1 MRRRG
6 FLAGLLLATSAN
18 VVTAQRRG
26 RPAQIGILDPGIPQL
41 FDAFR
46 DGMRSL
52 GYVEGQNINTVL
64 RSAQGRPEDVQ
75 PLAAELARL
84 NVDVIVTAGTA
95 PVRAAIEATSSIPIV
110 FAALGDALASGIVTN
125 LFRPGGNLTGLS
137 FLNTEVSSKRLEIL
151 VEAVRNVQ
159 RIAVFADPTAS
170 QSFVEATEQA
180 AKRLGV
186 LPQIINVPRPEAL
199 EEAFRAAVGGGAQAL
214 NVLASAFFNAH
225 RERLAELAMMHHL
238 PAMYET
244 GEYVRAGGLMAY
256 GPNLAD
262 MFRRAASYVDR
273 VLKGATAGDLPVEQP
288 TRFEFL
294 INLKTARALN
304 LTIPPTLLARADE
317 VIE

>member
-1 MRRRG
+1 MKRRG
-6 FLAGLLLATSAN
+6 FLAGLLLATTAN

-26 RPAQIGILDPGIPQL
+26 SPPQIGILDPGIPQL

-64 RSAQGRPEDVQ
+64 RSAQGRPADVQ
-75 PLAAELARL
+75 HLAAELAGL
-84 NVDVIVTAGTA
+84 KVDVIVTAGTA
-95 PVRAAIEATSSIPIV
+95 PVRAAAEATSSIPIV

-151 VEAVRNVQ
+151 VEALPNVQ

-186 LPQIINVPRPEAL
+186 LPQIINVPRPEVL

-225 RERLAELAMMHHL
+225 RERLAELAMMHQL

-273 VLKGATAGDLPVEQP
+273 LLKGATAGDLPVEQP

-294 INLKTARALN
+294 INLRTAKALG

>member
-1 MRRRG
+1 MKRRG
-6 FLAGLLLATSAN
+6 FLAGLLLATTAN

-26 RPAQIGILDPGIPQL
+26 SPAQIGILDPGIPQL

-64 RSAQGRPEDVQ
+64 RSAQGRPADVQ
-75 PLAAELARL
+75 HLAAELAGL
-84 NVDVIVTAGTA
+84 KVDVIVTAGTA
-95 PVRAAIEATSSIPIV
+95 PVRAAAEATSSIPIV

-151 VEAVRNVQ
+151 VEAVPNVQ

-199 EEAFRAAVGGGAQAL
+199 EEAFRAAAGGGAQAL

-225 RERLAELAMMHHL
+225 RERLAELAMVQCSPVVL
-238 PAMYET
+238 SPA
-244 GEYVRAGGLMAY
+244 
-256 GPNLAD
+256 
-262 MFRRAASYVDR
+262 RRRS
-273 VLKGATAGDLPVEQP
+273 
-288 TRFEFL
+288 
-294 INLKTARALN
+294 
-304 LTIPPTLLARADE
+304 
-317 VIE
+317 

>member
-6 FLAGLLLATSAN
+6 FLGGLLLATSAD

-95 PVRAAIEATSSIPIV
+95 PVRAAAEATSSIPIV

-125 LFRPGGNLTGLS
+125 LFRPGGNITGLS

-170 QSFVEATEQA
+170 QSFVNATEQA

-186 LPQIINVPRPEAL
+186 LPQIINVPRPEVL

-294 INLKTARALN
+294 INLKTASALN

>member
-18 VVTAQRRG
+18 VVMAQRRG
-26 RPAQIGILDPGIPQL
+26 RPAQTGILDPGIPQL

-52 GYVEGQNINTVL
+52 GYAEGQNINTVL

-95 PVRAAIEATSSIPIV
+95 PVRAAAEATSSIPIV

-125 LFRPGGNLTGLS
+125 LFRPGGNITGLS

>member
-125 LFRPGGNLTGLS
+125 LFRPGGNITGLS

-186 LPQIINVPRPEAL
+186 LPQIINVPRPEVL

-294 INLKTARALN
+294 INLKTARALG

>member
-1 MRRRG
+1 VRRRE
-6 FLAGLLLATSAN
+6 F
-18 VVTAQRRG
+18 
-26 RPAQIGILDPGIPQL
+26 IG
-41 FDAFR
+41 
-46 DGMRSL
+46 
-52 GYVEGQNINTVL
+52 
-64 RSAQGRPEDVQ
+64 
-75 PLAAELARL
+75 
-84 NVDVIVTAGTA
+84 
-95 PVRAAIEATSSIPIV
+95 
-110 FAALGDALASGIVTN
+110 
-125 LFRPGGNLTGLS
+125 GLS
-137 FLNTEVSSKRLEIL
+137 
-151 VEAVRNVQ
+151 
-159 RIAVFADPTAS
+159 
-170 QSFVEATEQA
+170 EQA

-186 LPQIINVPRPEAL
+186 LPQIINVPRPEFL
-199 EEAFRAAVGGGAQAL
+199 EEAFRAAVGSGAQAL

-225 RERLAELAMMHHL
+225 RERLAELAMVHHL

>member
-6 FLAGLLLATSAN
+6 FLAGLILATTAN
-18 VVTAQRRG
+18 VVTAQRRS
-26 RPAQIGILDPGIPQL
+26 PAQIGILDPGIPQL

-64 RSAQGRPEDVQ
+64 RSAQGRPADVQ
-75 PLAAELARL
+75 HLAAELAHL
-84 NVDVIVTAGTA
+84 KVDVIVTAGTA
-95 PVRAAIEATSSIPIV
+95 PVRAAAEATASIPIV

-151 VEAVRNVQ
+151 VEAVPNVQ

-170 QSFVEATEQA
+170 LSFVEATEQA

-186 LPQIINVPRPEAL
+186 LPQIINVPRPEVL

-225 RERLAELAMMHHL
+225 RDRLAQLAIVHHL

-273 VLKGATAGDLPVEQP
+273 LLKGATAGDLPVEQP

-294 INLKTARALN
+294 INLRTAKTLG
-304 LTIPPTLLARADE
+304 LTIPPNLLARADE

>member
-1 MRRRG
+1 M
-6 FLAGLLLATSAN
+6 
-18 VVTAQRRG
+18 AQRRG

-52 GYVEGQNINTVL
+52 GYAEGQNINTVL

-95 PVRAAIEATSSIPIV
+95 PVRAAAEATSSIPIV

-125 LFRPGGNLTGLS
+125 LFRPGGNITGLS

-186 LPQIINVPRPEAL
+186 LPQIINVPRPEFL
-199 EEAFRAAVGGGAQAL
+199 EEAFRAAVGSGAQAL

>member
-1 MRRRG
+1 M
-6 FLAGLLLATSAN
+6 S
-18 VVTAQRRG
+18 
-26 RPAQIGILDPGIPQL
+26 
-41 FDAFR
+41 
-46 DGMRSL
+46 
-52 GYVEGQNINTVL
+52 EGQNINTVL

-95 PVRAAIEATSSIPIV
+95 PVRAAAEATSSIPIV

-125 LFRPGGNLTGLS
+125 LFRPGGNITGLS

-186 LPQIINVPRPEAL
+186 MPQIINVPRPEVL

-294 INLKTARALN
+294 INLRTARALS

>member
-18 VVTAQRRG
+18 VVMAQRRG

-52 GYVEGQNINTVL
+52 GYAEGQNINTVL

-95 PVRAAIEATSSIPIV
+95 PVRAAAEATSSIPIV

-125 LFRPGGNLTGLS
+125 LFRPGGNITGLS

-186 LPQIINVPRPEAL
+186 LPQIINVPRPEFL
-199 EEAFRAAVGGGAQAL
+199 EEAFRAAVGSGAQAL

>member
-1 MRRRG
+1 MRRRE
-6 FLAGLLLATSAN
+6 FLSGLLLATSAN

-52 GYVEGQNINTVL
+52 GYAEGQNINTVL

-95 PVRAAIEATSSIPIV
+95 PVRAAAEATSSIPIV

-125 LFRPGGNLTGLS
+125 LFRPGGNITGLS

-186 LPQIINVPRPEAL
+186 LPQIINVPRPEVL

-225 RERLAELAMMHHL
+225 RERLAELAMMHQL

-273 VLKGATAGDLPVEQP
+273 LLKGATAGDLPVEQP

-294 INLKTARALN
+294 INLRTAKALG

>member
-95 PVRAAIEATSSIPIV
+95 PVRAAAEATSSIPIV

-125 LFRPGGNLTGLS
+125 LFRPGGNITGLS

-186 LPQIINVPRPEAL
+186 MPQIINVPRPEVL

>member
-1 MRRRG
+1 MKRRG
-6 FLAGLLLATSAN
+6 FLAGLLLATTAN

-26 RPAQIGILDPGIPQL
+26 SPPQIGILDPGIPQL

-64 RSAQGRPEDVQ
+64 RSAQGRPADVQ
-75 PLAAELARL
+75 HLAAELAGL
-84 NVDVIVTAGTA
+84 KVDVIVTAGTA
-95 PVRAAIEATSSIPIV
+95 PVRAAAEATSSIPIV

-151 VEAVRNVQ
+151 VEALPNVQ

-199 EEAFRAAVGGGAQAL
+199 EEAFRAAAGGGAQAL

-225 RERLAELAMMHHL
+225 RERLAELAMVHHL

-273 VLKGATAGDLPVEQP
+273 LLKGATAGDLPVEQP

-294 INLKTARALN
+294 INLRTAKALS

>member
-52 GYVEGQNINTVL
+52 GYEGQNIDTVL

-95 PVRAAIEATSSIPIV
+95 PVRAAAEATSSIPIV

-125 LFRPGGNLTGLS
+125 LFRPGGNITGLS

-180 AKRLGV
+180 AKRVGV
-186 LPQIINVPRPEAL
+186 LPQIINVPRPEVL

>member
-18 VVTAQRRG
+18 VVMAQRRG

-52 GYVEGQNINTVL
+52 GYAEGQNINTVL

-95 PVRAAIEATSSIPIV
+95 PVRAAAEATSSIPIV

-125 LFRPGGNLTGLS
+125 LFRPGGNITGLS

-186 LPQIINVPRPEAL
+186 LPQIINVPRPEFL
-199 EEAFRAAVGGGAQAL
+199 EEAFRAAVGSGAQAL

-244 GEYVRAGGLMAY
+244 GEYVRVGGLMAY

>member
-6 FLAGLLLATSAN
+6 FLAGLLLATTAN
-18 VVTAQRRG
+18 VVTAQRRS
-26 RPAQIGILDPGIPQL
+26 PAQIGILDPGIPQL

-95 PVRAAIEATSSIPIV
+95 PVRAAAEATSSIPIV

-125 LFRPGGNLTGLS
+125 LFRPGGNITGLS

-180 AKRLGV
+180 AKRVGV
-186 LPQIINVPRPEAL
+186 LPQIINVPRPEVL

-225 RERLAELAMMHHL
+225 RERLAELAMMHQL

-294 INLKTARALN
+294 INLRTARALS

>member
-18 VVTAQRRG
+18 VVMAQRRG

-52 GYVEGQNINTVL
+52 GYAEGQNINTVL

-95 PVRAAIEATSSIPIV
+95 PVRAAVEATSSIPIV

-125 LFRPGGNLTGLS
+125 LFRPGGNITGLS

-186 LPQIINVPRPEAL
+186 LPQIINVPRPEFL
-199 EEAFRAAVGGGAQAL
+199 EEAFRAAVGSGAQAL

-225 RERLAELAMMHHL
+225 RERLAELAMVHHL

>member
-199 EEAFRAAVGGGAQAL
+199 EEAFRAAGGGGAQAL

>member
-6 FLAGLLLATSAN
+6 FLAGLLLATTPN

-26 RPAQIGILDPGIPQL
+26 GPAQIGILDPGIPQL

-64 RSAQGRPEDVQ
+64 RSAQGRPADVQ
-75 PLAAELARL
+75 HLAAELARL

-95 PVRAAIEATSSIPIV
+95 PVRAAAEATSSIPIV
-110 FAALGDALASGIVTN
+110 FAALGDALASGIVMN

-151 VEAVRNVQ
+151 VEAVPSVQ

-186 LPQIINVPRPEAL
+186 LPQIINVPRPEVL
-199 EEAFRAAVGGGAQAL
+199 EEAFRAAVGSGAQAL

-225 RERLAELAMMHHL
+225 RERLAELAMVHHL

-273 VLKGATAGDLPVEQP
+273 LLKGATAGDLPVEQP

-294 INLKTARALN
+294 INLRTAKALG